1 MALESGK
8 LRHRV
13 RIEAYAEQRDSSGE
27 VIQDQETGEVLMAW
41 QELAT
46 VWAAVEPLS
55 AREFIQSAAT
65 QSKVTARITMRQRDD
80 LLPSMRLVHVRKGR
94 PDVIYNPEG
103 FLPDRESGMEY
114 MTIPC
119 SSGVGQGQ

>member
-65 QSKVTARITMRQRDD
+65 QSQVTARITIRQRDD
-80 LLPSMRLVHVRKGR
+80 LLPSMRLVHVRSGR
-94 PDVIYNPEG
+94 TDVIYNIHG
-103 FLPDRESGMEY
+103 VLADRESGMEY
-114 MTIPC
+114 LTLPV

>member
-13 RIEAYAEQRDSSGE
+13 RIEAYAEQRDSAGE
-27 VIQDQETGEVLMAW
+27 VIQDQQTGEVLMAW
-41 QELAT
+41 QEVDT
-46 VWAAVEPLS
+46 IWADIDALS

-65 QSKVTARITMRQRDD
+65 QSKVTARMKIRARDD
-80 LLPSMRLVHVRKGR
+80 LLASMRFVHLRRKAAN
-94 PDVIYNPEG
+94 VIYNPEG